1 MPIRSSRC
9 NKGEDMNFSRIFRAP
24 GAALAAVTA
33 ALAILAAASAP
44 ALAEDAGAKAGET
57 ITLPQ
62 PDKSGGMPL
71 MQALA
76 LRHSTRS
83 FTTDPVSQQDLSNLL
98 WAVWGINREDGR
110 HTAPT
115 AKNKQNLAVY
125 AALPDGV
132 WRYNPDGH
140 TLERHLDKDIRATL
154 SDAPLILLYAA
165 PADNPDSG
173 FHIGSLYQ
181 NAGLYCAS
189 AGLGSVVRVTGADE
203 ADKIMALKD
212 GYKIMIVQPVGHP
225 KEN

>member
-1 MPIRSSRC
+1 MDF
-9 NKGEDMNFSRIFRAP
+9 NRIIHAP
-24 GAALAAVTA
+24 MAALTATAA
-33 ALAILAAASAP
+33 ALAILAAAYAP
-44 ALAEDAGAKAGET
+44 ALAEDAGVSAGKV

-83 FTTDPVSQQDLSNLL
+83 FTAAPVSQQDLSNLL

-115 AKNKQNLAVY
+115 AKNKQSLAVY

-132 WRYNPDGH
+132 WLYNPAAH
-140 TLERHLDKDIRATL
+140 TLEQRLDKDIRATL
-154 SDAPLILLYAA
+154 SDAPLILFYAA
-165 PADNPDSG
+165 PADDPDAG
-173 FHIGSLYQ
+173 FHIGALYQ

-189 AGLGSVVRVTGADE
+189 AGLGSVVRGTGADE

>member
-1 MPIRSSRC
+1 MKSGILL
-9 NKGEDMNFSRIFRAP
+9 IV
-24 GAALAAVTA
+24 ALYGVLAVPPCCS
-33 ALAILAAASAP
+33 AASADLSGAESISLP
-44 ALAEDAGAKAGET
+44 A
-57 ITLPQ
+57 
-62 PDKSGGMPL
+62 PDKIGGKPL
-71 MQALA
+71 MRALA
-76 LRHSTRS
+76 LRATNRAISEQ
-83 FTTDPVSQQDLSNLL
+83 PLPQQDLSNLL